1 MNKTINIHLA
11 QTLFALDE
19 KAYHILKKYLENLE
33 LLFESTEGAKDILE
47 DIEVRIS
54 ELFSEIKKDES
65 YVFSVDDIKGVIE
78 TLGHPE
84 DLIDDDEQSKI
95 KAPIYNKKLFRDPD
109 DRFLGGVAGGLSH
122 YIGLESIWVRLI
134 LLILFFSSIGSV
146 VLVYILLWV
155 LVPEAKTTADKLKMK
170 GEPINVSTIKKKIK
184 EELDQVGE
192 SVKDVD
198 YESLGNQIK
207 NKSKTFSDFLLNT
220 FHGFGKILT
229 LFLGML
235 FLFISS
241 LVLLGLL
248 IGSLLGGLFTTVFIP
263 NELFHFWFFTD
274 LPIQLIG
281 IIGILIVGI
290 PFVFLFS
297 LGLNL
302 LAHNKQIM
310 GRTTRFILL
319 SIWLFALIVLIGFG
333 IYETK
338 SFAVTAKKSILYEWE
353 NEVNDTL
360 KLYLN
365 NSHHYTDRITLFNN
379 ITLVE
384 NEKGENLRLNE
395 DVRLHIQK
403 NKSALIAL
411 NVTKI
416 ARGWN
421 QNSAKEIAETINYD
435 NDFYDEKLM
444 LDNFWTA
451 PAQYKNKPQKVRL
464 TLSIPDGKH
473 VYIADDFDRHMS
485 ANIENDQNFYR
496 KRIAGHLWKMDQG
509 KLTCQDCGSAQGSI
523 SFDDDKFKLNVEDDD
538 TVFEVNIGNEGLHI
552 RKKRDDD

>member
-33 LLFESTEGAKDILE
+33 LLFENTEGAKDILE

-65 YVFSVDDIKGVIE
+65 YVFSVEDIKGVIE

-84 DLIDDDEQSKI
+84 DLIEDDEQSKT
-95 KAPIYNKKLFRDPD
+95 KAPIYNKKFFRDTD

-146 VLVYILLWV
+146 VLVYILLWI

-207 NKSKTFSDFLLNT
+207 NKSKTFSDFLLST
-220 FHGFGKILT
+220 FRGFGKILI
-229 LFLGML
+229 LFLGVL
-235 FLFISS
+235 FIFISS

-274 LPIQLIG
+274 LPIQLVG
-281 IIGILIVGI
+281 IIGILIAGI

-297 LGLNL
+297 LGLSL

-319 SIWLFALIVLIGFG
+319 SLWLFALIVLIGFG
-333 IYETK
+333 LYETK

-353 NEVNDTL
+353 NEPNDTL

-365 NSHHYTDRITLFNN
+365 NSHHFTDRITLFDD

-384 NEKGENLRLNE
+384 NEKGESLRLNE
-395 DVRLHIQK
+395 DVRLRIEK
-403 NKSALIAL
+403 NKRPIIAL

-421 QNSAKEIAETINYD
+421 QTSAKEIAGKMNYN
-435 NDFYDEKLM
+435 NDFYNEKLM
-444 LDNFWTA
+444 LDDFWTA
-451 PAQYKNKPQKVRL
+451 PAQHKNKPQKVRL
-464 TLSIPDGKH
+464 TLSIPNGKYL
-473 VYIADDFDRHMS
+473 YIADDFDRHMS
-485 ANIENDQNFYR
+485 SNIENDQNFYR
-496 KRIAGHLWKMDQG
+496 KRIAGHLWKMNQG
-509 KLTCQDCGSAQGSI
+509 KLICQDCNSAQGSI
-523 SFDDDKFKLNVEDDD
+523 SFDEDEFKLNVEDDD
-538 TVFEVNIGNEGLHI
+538 TVFEVNIGNNGLHI
-552 RKKRDDD
+552 RKKREDD